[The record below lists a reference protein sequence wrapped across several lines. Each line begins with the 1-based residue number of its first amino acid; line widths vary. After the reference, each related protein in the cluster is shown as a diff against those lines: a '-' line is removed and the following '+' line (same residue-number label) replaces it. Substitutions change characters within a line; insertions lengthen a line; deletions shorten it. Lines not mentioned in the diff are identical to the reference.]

1 LIEEPALVMDLEP
14 WEWKLVKKVYEK
26 LSGFTDLWVLT
37 YYDSVS
43 DYQAF
48 IDLPVKGLGLDLVSN
63 AENFNNLKQLGF
75 PEDKIL
81 IAGIINGRQVWR
93 ANLEAKLREI
103 EFLLKINQ
111 NLVITNSC
119 PLFHLPVSLEGE
131 DLLPIELKNKL
142 AFAEEKLTEL
152 NLLKRGV
159 EGDLEALGL
168 IAESKDKLQVSFGQ
182 NEEVKARI
190 SNLTEQDFIR
200 DLPYQERIKLQQ
212 QRLNLP
218 IFPTTTIGSFP
229 QTEEVRRMRAKFN
242 KREISLDEYKDFI
255 RQKIAEV
262 IKLQEELGLD
272 VLVHGEFERTDMVEF
287 FAQKLEGI
295 ATTKEGW
302 VLSYGSRV
310 YRPPIIYGDVWR
322 KEPMTL
328 EEITYAQSLTQ
339 KPVKGMLTGPVT
351 ILNWSYYREDLPKEQ
366 IAYQIALA
374 LFDEVKD
381 LEKAGIKIIQI
392 DEPAFREGA
401 PIKRKDWD
409 SYFTWAVKAFRLCAK
424 ALPETQIHTHMC
436 YSEFN
441 EIISYIAAMDFDV
454 ISIEAS
460 RSKGEIIE
468 AFETFSGWDRQV
480 GLGVYDIHSPAIPD
494 KEEMKAIVKRA
505 LKILPKELLWINPD
519 CGLKTRKWEE
529 VIPALKNMVEVA
541 QELRQEV

>member
-1 LIEEPALVMDLEP
+1 
-14 WEWKLVKKVYEK
+14 
-26 LSGFTDLWVLT
+26 
-37 YYDSVS
+37 
-43 DYQAF
+43 
-48 IDLPVKGLGLDLVSN
+48 
-63 AENFNNLKQLGF
+63 
-75 PEDKIL
+75 
-81 IAGIINGRQVWR
+81 
-93 ANLEAKLREI
+93 
-103 EFLLKINQ
+103 
-111 NLVITNSC
+111 
-119 PLFHLPVSLEGE
+119 
-131 DLLPIELKNKL
+131 
-142 AFAEEKLTEL
+142 
-152 NLLKRGV
+152 
-159 EGDLEALGL
+159 
-168 IAESKDKLQVSFGQ
+168 
-182 NEEVKARI
+182 
-190 SNLTEQDFIR
+190 
-200 DLPYQERIKLQQ
+200 
-212 QRLNLP
+212 
-218 IFPTTTIGSFP
+218 
-229 QTEEVRRMRAKFN
+229 
-242 KREISLDEYKDFI
+242 
-255 RQKIAEV
+255 
-262 IKLQEELGLD
+262 
-272 VLVHGEFERTDMVEF
+272 
-287 FAQKLEGI
+287 
-295 ATTKEGW
+295 
-302 VLSYGSRV
+302 
-310 YRPPIIYGDVWR
+310 
-322 KEPMTL
+322 
-328 EEITYAQSLTQ
+328 
-339 KPVKGMLTGPVT
+339 MLTGPVT

-374 LFDEVKD
+374 LLDEVKD

-441 EIISYIAAMDFDV
+441 EIISYIAEMDFDV